1 MAEFSSCTWGVT
13 TMPMLRKSEPYR
25 TDFFQ
30 ANWNGHVRRLGD
42 SLDSDDVETV
52 QSFKSRA
59 HVEILLRNLAPSI
72 GLIQPA
78 VRHLHSFVNFF
89 ETRLGS
95 QLDASYFW
103 GSIGCLLQLTADPED
118 SEMLEKVPRMIKAI
132 AHKAEAFNTYCAS
145 VSLVSNPVKEAC
157 FDMQILFVEFFTHSI
172 QCLHGTNE
180 RHLTRKLA
188 PHVISKVT
196 PMCSRNNK

>member
-1 MAEFSSCTWGVT
+1 MNNNRAT
-13 TMPMLRKSEPYR
+13 TRARSWCAFISRPMLGSPVFPAPDNCSLVYPEYLDSTIADSPDKMETGEL

-52 QSFKSRA
+52 RSFKSWA
-59 HVEILLRNLAPSI
+59 DVEILLRNLAPSI

-78 VRHLHSFVNFF
+78 VRHLHFFVNFF
-89 ETRLGS
+89 ETRFGS
-95 QLDASYFW
+95 QPDTSYFW
-103 GSIGCLLQLTADPED
+103 GSIGCLMQLTANPED

-145 VSLVSNPVKEAC
+145 VS
-157 FDMQILFVEFFTHSI
+157 
-172 QCLHGTNE
+172 
-180 RHLTRKLA
+180 
-188 PHVISKVT
+188 
-196 PMCSRNNK
+196 